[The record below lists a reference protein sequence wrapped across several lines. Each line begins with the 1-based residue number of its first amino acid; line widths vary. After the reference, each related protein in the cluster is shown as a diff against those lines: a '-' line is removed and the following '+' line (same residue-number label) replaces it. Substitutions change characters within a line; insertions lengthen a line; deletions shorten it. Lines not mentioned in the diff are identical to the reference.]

1 MQHVHQFI
9 INIEQSITSAAVKTS
24 TESTRAEPAEACD
37 QGGSAAKV
45 LSGTHADWLLFCYWL
60 RTCMAGRHEARL
72 SWEACLL
79 KHDTTGFSLP
89 LLHSL
94 AAAALLAVVTPRTH
108 APPPRRRDSPHL
120 SVLLPLSHEA
130 TAITHIHS
138 YTPSSLPPSP
148 IHRRL
153 GTAPSSFVWRP
164 VLSLIQRHD
173 IDCRLAFPH

>member
-1 MQHVHQFI
+1 MLSLLRRV
-9 INIEQSITSAAVKTS
+9 TK
-24 TESTRAEPAEACD
+24 
-37 QGGSAAKV
+37 GGSAAKV
-45 LSGTHADWLLFCYWL
+45 LSGTHADWLWCCYWL

-79 KHDTTGFSLP
+79 KHDWTRPLSLSFTLLLLP
-89 LLHSL
+89 LS
-94 AAAALLAVVTPRTH
+94 LAVVTPRTH

-138 YTPSSLPPSP
+138 YLHSLLPPSP

-164 VLSLIQRHD
+164 VLSLIRRHD

>member
-1 MQHVHQFI
+1 M
-9 INIEQSITSAAVKTS
+9 KTS

-79 KHDTTGFSLP
+79 KHDTTSLP
-89 LLHSL
+89 PSPSL
-94 AAAALLAVVTPRTH
+94 SCCCRS
-108 APPPRRRDSPHL
+108 PRRRHTTHTRTSTSPSRL
-120 SVLLPLSHEA
+120 ATPLCPSPSLPRGHRHHPHSF
-130 TAITHIHS
+130 IHS
-138 YTPSSLPPSP
+138 LLPPSP